1 MANLR
6 ISQLPAAT
14 TVVSTDIL
22 PFTDISASETK
33 KIAMDDLA
41 IALGILGTTVG
52 SSQPSSPTVG
62 QLWVDSGSSPPLIK
76 IWTGTVFQTT
86 SFDQSSSVSTS
97 PGTNA
102 PTNPPLGKLWL
113 DTSTLTAPE
122 LKAWNGSNWKR
133 VDPDGQS
140 QAQND
145 ARYLKSTDAAS
156 TYLPL
161 AGGVLTG
168 DLTLDGAPTTNNMAS
183 TKKYVDD
190 AIAGIVIPIPVL
202 TGSIIAYGGTNQ
214 PSGYLRC
221 NGQAVSRSTYS
232 DLFSAIS
239 TRFGP
244 GNGSTTFDVP
254 DLRGEFIRGADN
266 MGADR
271 GTPGPNLPGGT
282 QGDQFKEHN
291 HPVTGTGTHAH
302 TTSSN
307 GSHTHNYDR
316 REKRGDGDTDQ
327 STDIADDGR
336 ETKATT
342 PNGAHTHTTASNQGG
357 HSHSTSLVGN
367 TLETRPRNVAVAFLI
382 KT

>member
-62 QLWVDSGSSPPLIK
+62 QLWVDTGSSPPLIK

-86 SFDQSSSVSTS
+86 SFDNSSSVPTS

-113 DTSTLTAPE
+113 DTSTLNTPE

-133 VDPDGQS
+133 VDPDGQT
-140 QAQND
+140 QTQND
-145 ARYLKSTDAAS
+145 ARYLQSTDAAS

-168 DLTLDGAPTTNNMAS
+168 DLTLDGDPTTNNMAAR
-183 TKKYVDD
+183 KKYVDD
-190 AIAGIVIPIPVL
+190 QISNIVIPIPVL

-221 NGQAVSRSTYS
+221 NGQAVSRSTFS
-232 DLFSAIS
+232 DLFTAIAV
-239 TRFGP
+239 RFGP
-244 GNGSTTFDVP
+244 GDGSTTFNVP
-254 DLRGEFIRGADN
+254 DLRSEFIRGADN
-266 MGADR
+266 MGGDR
-271 GTPGPNLPGGT
+271 GLPGGNLPGAT
-282 QGDQFKEHN
+282 QGDVFKEHN
-291 HPVTGTGTHAH
+291 HPVTGNGNHTH
-302 TTSSN
+302 TTSSDGN
-307 GSHTHNYDR
+307 HTHNYDR
-316 REKRGDGDTDQ
+316 RQTRGDGDTDQ
-327 STDIADDGR
+327 GTDIADNER
-336 ETKATT
+336 ETKQTT
-342 PNGAHTHTTASNQGG
+342 PNGAHSHSIASSGG
-357 HSHSTSLVGN
+357 HGHSTSNVGN

>member
-41 IALGILGTTVG
+41 VALGILGTTVG
-52 SSQPSSPTVG
+52 STQPSSPTVG
-62 QLWVDSGSSPPLIK
+62 QLWVDTGSSPPVIK
-76 IWTGTVFQTT
+76 LWTGTVFQTT
-86 SFDQSSSVSTS
+86 SFENSTSIPTS

-140 QAQND
+140 QSQND

-168 DLTLDGAPTTNNMAS
+168 DLTLDGDPTTNNMAAR
-183 TKKYVDD
+183 KKYVDD
-190 AIAGIVIPIPVL
+190 QISNIVIPIPVL
-202 TGSIIAYGGTNQ
+202 TGSIIAYGGVNQ

-221 NGQAVSRSTYS
+221 NGQAVSRSTFS
-232 DLFSAIS
+232 DLFAV
-239 TRFGP
+239 TDVRFGP
-244 GNGSTTFDVP
+244 GDGSTTFNVP
-254 DLRGEFIRGADN
+254 DLRSEFIRGADN
-266 MGADR
+266 MGGDR
-271 GTPGPNLPGGT
+271 GLPGANQPGGT
-282 QGDQFKEHN
+282 QGDVFKEHN
-291 HPVTGTGTHAH
+291 HPVTGNGNHTH
-302 TTSSN
+302 TTSEN
-307 GSHTHNYDR
+307 GEHSHTYER
-316 REKRGDGDTDQ
+316 RVKRGDGDTDQ
-327 STDIADDGR
+327 DTDIADDGR
-336 ETKATT
+336 ETKNT
-342 PNGAHTHTTASNQGG
+342 GADGKHTHSIASSGG
-357 HSHSTSLVGN
+357 HGHVTSQVGN
-367 TLETRPRNVAVAFLI
+367 PLETRPRNVAVAFLI

>member
-14 TVVSTDIL
+14 TVVATDIV

-52 SSQPSSPTVG
+52 SSQPSSPAVG
-62 QLWVDSGSSPPLIK
+62 QLWVDTGSSPPLIK
-76 IWTGTVFQTT
+76 IWTGTVFQIT
-86 SFDQSSSVSTS
+86 SFDSSSSVPTS

-113 DTSTLTAPE
+113 DTSNLNAPE
-122 LKAWNGSNWKR
+122 LKAWNGSNWRR
-133 VDPDGQS
+133 VDPDGQT
-140 QAQND
+140 QTQND
-145 ARYLKSTDAAS
+145 ARYLQSTDAAS

-168 DLTLDGAPTTNNMAS
+168 DLTLDGDPTTNNMAAR
-183 TKKYVDD
+183 KQYVDD
-190 AIAGIVIPIPVL
+190 AIANIVIPIPVL

-221 NGQAVSRSTYS
+221 NGQAVSRSTFS

-244 GNGSTTFDVP
+244 GNGSTTFNVP
-254 DLRGEFIRGADN
+254 DLRSEFIRGADN
-266 MGADR
+266 MGGDR
-271 GTPGPNLPGGT
+271 GLPGGNLPGDT
-282 QGDQFKEHN
+282 QGDVFRTHN
-291 HPVTGTGTHAH
+291 HPVTGGGTHTH
-302 TTSSN
+302 TTQADGVHS
-307 GSHTHNYDR
+307 HNYDR
-316 REKRGDGDTDQ
+316 RKVRGDGDTDQ
-327 STDIADDGR
+327 SSDIADDSR

-342 PNGAHTHTTASNQGG
+342 DAGSHAHAILSSGSHGHATSN
-357 HSHSTSLVGN
+357 VGN
-367 TLETRPRNVAVAFLI
+367 TFETRPRNVSVAFLI